1 MIGFWILAAMMT
13 LVVVLIL
20 AYPLFETRRL
30 RDESGYALSIYR
42 DQLTE
47 IERDQQRGVLPADQA
62 RAAQLEIQR
71 RILALADEPAQSAG
85 QRPGRGSARAPSRGL
100 IAVLAILLPVTGLEL
115 DALALLHTRVS
126 YPRPPEF
133 HVRTRNSPVARP

>member
-71 RILALADEPAQSAG
+71 RILALADEPAPSSG
-85 QRPGRGSARAPSRGL
+85 QRWIRA
-100 IAVLAILLPVTGLEL
+100 
-115 DALALLHTRVS
+115 
-126 YPRPPEF
+126 F
-133 HVRTRNSPVARP
+133 VAA